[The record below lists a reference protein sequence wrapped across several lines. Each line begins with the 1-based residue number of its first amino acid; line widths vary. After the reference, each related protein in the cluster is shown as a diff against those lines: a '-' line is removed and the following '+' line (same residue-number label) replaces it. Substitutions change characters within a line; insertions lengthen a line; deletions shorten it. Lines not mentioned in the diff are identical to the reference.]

1 MPQEFSQV
9 KNKTNAFRERNS
21 SDSTTD
27 GEFLAS
33 TPPIESPSMNGRKRP
48 SYSFDSSGSVSS
60 ESMDESSEPTKKRR
74 KSGSGPSSKYRGVCR
89 NRRKWQAVIWVHGK
103 RKYLGTFKDEESAAR
118 AYDVAA
124 LHFRGQKAVLNFPS
138 SSPHSGTSFE
148 GAKSSILLMDG
159 HTHTHTHTGTI
170 ETVRAARQEKKKK
183 AKEMRKRRKKK
194 KRLRSNISSSN
205 NDGMMIP
212 SSSLLVHQAA
222 VAPVV
227 GTYYHPHASAAPYH
241 YPQQLHQYN
250 ANQMM
255 MEASRN
261 LPFKTV
267 DDITEAYNAA
277 TILHAIL
284 YNNNVGSCATKTL
297 V

>member
-1 MPQEFSQV
+1 MMPQEFSQV

-159 HTHTHTHTGTI
+159 HTHTHTH
-170 ETVRAARQEKKKK
+170 R
-183 AKEMRKRRKKK
+183 
-194 KRLRSNISSSN
+194 
-205 NDGMMIP
+205 
-212 SSSLLVHQAA
+212 
-222 VAPVV
+222 
-227 GTYYHPHASAAPYH
+227 
-241 YPQQLHQYN
+241 YN
-250 ANQMM
+250 
-255 MEASRN
+255 RN
-261 LPFKTV
+261 SKSCKTREEEESQR
-267 DDITEAYNAA
+267 T
-277 TILHAIL
+277 T
-284 YNNNVGSCATKTL
+284 C
-297 V
+297 

>member
-1 MPQEFSQV
+1 MMPQDFSQV
-9 KNKTNAFRERNS
+9 KDETNVFARERNS

-138 SSPHSGTSFE
+138 SSPHSGTYSSTLNSSVHLNHITRISFTHHT
-148 GAKSSILLMDG
+148 DG
-159 HTHTHTHTGTI
+159 LEHPTTLEHPTI
-170 ETVRAARQEKKKK
+170 IEHPTTLEHPSNNTRTPNTQVQSKQQELQD
-183 AKEMRKRRKKK
+183 KRRRRKPKK
-194 KRLRSNISSSN
+194 
-205 NDGMMIP
+205 
-212 SSSLLVHQAA
+212 
-222 VAPVV
+222 
-227 GTYYHPHASAAPYH
+227 
-241 YPQQLHQYN
+241 
-250 ANQMM
+250 
-255 MEASRN
+255 
-261 LPFKTV
+261 
-267 DDITEAYNAA
+267 
-277 TILHAIL
+277 
-284 YNNNVGSCATKTL
+284 
-297 V
+297 